1 MVCSFRFDDAIV
13 KRCAVNLFG
22 VLILINQKLPWGDI
36 EAIFCLCDSSLLGM
50 MKLSGTPG
58 ESISRE
64 YKFSCFA

>member
-1 MVCSFRFDDAIV
+1 MVCFFRFDDAIV
-13 KRCAVNLFG
+13 KRCPVNLFG

-36 EAIFCLCDSSLLGM
+36 EAIFCLCD

-64 YKFSCFA
+64 YKLSCFA